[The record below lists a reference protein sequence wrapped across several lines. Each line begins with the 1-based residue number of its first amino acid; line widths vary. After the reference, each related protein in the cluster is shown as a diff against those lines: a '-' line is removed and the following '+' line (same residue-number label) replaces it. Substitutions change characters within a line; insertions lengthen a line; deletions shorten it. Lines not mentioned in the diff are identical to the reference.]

1 MIEDAN
7 ILVVDDQPGKLL
19 SYSAILKDL
28 DANLV
33 MAGSAREALDHLLKA
48 DFAVVLVDVCMP
60 ELDGFELAAM
70 IREHPRF
77 RRTAIIFVSGVH
89 LTDLDRLKGYEY
101 GAVDYVPVPVVPEI
115 LRAKVNIFL
124 DLYRK
129 TRQLERLNRNLE
141 LRVAERTAELV
152 DAGRRKDEFL
162 AMLAHELRN
171 PLAAIRLAAQLV
183 VLPELPEPQLAKSAA
198 IIHRQVEHLVRLIDD
213 LVDVSRITR
222 GLISLRREPTEIPAV
237 VAQAIESS
245 RPLIDSKHH
254 ILTVSVPDES
264 LQVSGD
270 AARLAQILGNL
281 LNNAAKF
288 TDPGGRIDLVVK
300 RDGDDVAIQ
309 VTDNGV
315 GISSEMLPRVF
326 DLFTQIDRP
335 LDRTSTGLGIGLA
348 LVHRLVEM
356 HGGRVS
362 AHSDGHGTG
371 TSLLVHLPLHDTNAA
386 PVVAAA
392 PAVERHVPDLPTRR
406 ILVVDDNL
414 DAAETLA
421 EMLAVHGH
429 DVKTAHDGLEAL
441 RIAPEFAPH
450 IILLDLGMPN
460 LNGYETA
467 NRIRAQA
474 WGRDIALV
482 AVTGWGQ
489 PKDRKRTV
497 EAGFD
502 AHLVKPVDQHELLK
516 TLLEVAPAQLPE
528 ATPIRIRSSEAA
540 QKQKEDMKGMK
551 DVKGMKSSLG

>member
-1 MIEDAN
+1 MVASMIEDAN

-19 SYSAILKDL
+19 SYSAILNGL

-152 DAGRRKDEFL
+152 DAARRKDEFL

-183 VLPELPEPQLAKSAA
+183 VLPEVPQAQLAKSGAV
-198 IIHRQVEHLVRLIDD
+198 IHRQVEHLVRLIDD

-222 GLISLRREPTEIPAV
+222 GLISLRREPTEISAV
-237 VAQAIESS
+237 AAQAIEST
-245 RPLIDSKHH
+245 RPLIDAKHH

-264 LQVSGD
+264 LRVNGD
-270 AARLAQILGNL
+270 AARLSQIVGNI

-288 TDPGGRIDLVVK
+288 TDAGGRIDLIVK
-300 RDGDDVAIQ
+300 RDADDVVIQ
-309 VTDNGV
+309 IVDNGV
-315 GISSEMLPRVF
+315 GISPEMLPRIF

-356 HGGRVS
+356 HGGTVS
-362 AHSDGHGTG
+362 AHSDGHGLG
-371 TSLLVHLPLHDTNAA
+371 TSLVVRLPLHDSE
-386 PVVAAA
+386 
-392 PAVERHVPDLPTRR
+392 PAVAVPAAVEQHAPDLPSRR
-406 ILVVDDNL
+406 ILVVDDNV

-421 EMLAVHGH
+421 EMLSLHGH
-429 DVKTAHDGLEAL
+429 RVISAHDGLEAL
-441 RIAPEFAPH
+441 RIAPEFEPH

-467 NRIRAQA
+467 GRIRAQP

-489 PKDRKRTV
+489 PKDRRRTV

-502 AHLVKPVDQHELLK
+502 AHLVKPVDQNELLK
-516 TLLEVAPAQLPE
+516 ALFDIASTGGEKPARKP
-528 ATPIRIRSSEAA
+528 
-540 QKQKEDMKGMK
+540 G
-551 DVKGMKSSLG
+551 SLGAWKPGSVAGH

>member
-183 VLPELPEPQLAKSAA
+183 VLPELPQPQLARSAA

-245 RPLIDSKHH
+245 RPLIDAKHH

-264 LQVSGD
+264 LQVNGD

-356 HGGRVS
+356 HGGRVK

-371 TSLLVHLPLHDTNAA
+371 TSLLVHLPLHDTNAT
-386 PVVAAA
+386 PVVAAT

-429 DVKTAHDGLEAL
+429 HVKTAHDGLEAL

-540 QKQKEDMKGMK
+540 QKEDMKGMK

>member
-1 MIEDAN
+1 MTEDTN
-7 ILVVDDQPGKLL
+7 ILVVDDQPAKLL
-19 SYSAILKDL
+19 SYSAILNGL

-33 MAGSAREALDHLLKA
+33 MAGSAVEALDLLLKT

-129 TRQLERLNRNLE
+129 TRQLERLNRDLE

-183 VLPELPEPQLAKSAA
+183 VFPEIPPAQLAKSAA
-198 IIHRQVEHLVRLIDD
+198 VIHRQVEHLVRLIDD

-222 GLISLRREPTEIPAV
+222 GLISLRSEPTEISAV

-245 RPLIDSKHH
+245 RPLIDTKHH
-254 ILTVSVPDES
+254 VLTVSVPEEA
-264 LQVSGD
+264 LKVNGD
-270 AARLAQILGNL
+270 AARLSQVLANI

-288 TDPGGRIDLVVK
+288 TDPGGRIDLAVTRVDHDVVIK
-300 RDGDDVAIQ
+300 
-309 VTDNGV
+309 VTDT
-315 GISSEMLPRVF
+315 GIGILPEMLPKVF
-326 DLFTQIDRP
+326 DLFTQVDRP
-335 LDRTSTGLGIGLA
+335 LDRMSTGLGIGLA

-362 AHSDGHGTG
+362 AHSKGPGTG
-371 TSLLVHLPLHDTNAA
+371 AELIVHLPLYETSPA
-386 PVVAAA
+386 AAA
-392 PAVERHVPDLPTRR
+392 PAPRPEVANPALAPRR
-406 ILVVDDNL
+406 ILVVDDNV

-421 EMLAVHGH
+421 VMLKLQGH
-429 DVKTAHDGLEAL
+429 DVETAHDGLDAL
-441 RIAPEFAPH
+441 RLAPEFGPH
-450 IILLDLGMPN
+450 VILLDLGMPN
-460 LNGYETA
+460 MNGYEA
-467 NRIRAQA
+467 ASRIRTQA

-482 AVTGWGQ
+482 ALTGWGQ
-489 PKDRKRTV
+489 PKDRKRTI

-502 AHLVKPVDQHELLK
+502 AHLVKPVDQN
-516 TLLEVAPAQLPE
+516 TLLRTIHEVDRTRTSPMDSQVGNVQSGSRI
-528 ATPIRIRSSEAA
+528 IR
-540 QKQKEDMKGMK
+540 
-551 DVKGMKSSLG
+551 

>member
-1 MIEDAN
+1 MLDAVGPPGSGRAMDEAN
-7 ILVVDDQPGKLL
+7 ILVVDDQPAKLL
-19 SYSAILKDL
+19 TYSAILNGL

-33 MAGSAREALDHLLKA
+33 MANSAREALDHLLRA

-60 ELDGFELAAM
+60 ELDGFELAAL

-129 TRQLERLNRNLE
+129 TRQLERLNRHLE
-141 LRVAERTAELV
+141 IRVAERTAELV
-152 DAGRRKDEFL
+152 DASRRKDEFL

-171 PLAAIRLAAQLV
+171 PLAAVRLAAQLV
-183 VLPELPEPQLAKSAA
+183 VLPDLPQAQLAKSAA
-198 IIHRQVEHLVRLIDD
+198 VIHRQVEHLVRLIDD

-222 GLISLRREPTEIPAV
+222 GLISLRREPTEISAV

-245 RPLIDSKHH
+245 RPLIDTKHH
-254 ILTVSVPDES
+254 SLTVTVPDDDS
-264 LQVSGD
+264 LKVDGD
-270 AARLAQILGNL
+270 SARLSQILANI

-288 TDPGGRIDLVVK
+288 TDPGGRIELTVARVGADVVI
-300 RDGDDVAIQ
+300 RVADSGI
-309 VTDNGV
+309 
-315 GISSEMLPRVF
+315 GISAEMLPRVF
-326 DLFTQIDRP
+326 DLFTQVERP

-348 LVHRLVEM
+348 LVQRLVEM

-362 AHSDGHGTG
+362 AQSGGPGTG
-371 TSLLVHLPLHDTNAA
+371 AEIVVHLPLIDTG
-386 PVVAAA
+386 
-392 PAVERHVPDLPTRR
+392 PALVSATPASETASGLSSRR
-406 ILVVDDNL
+406 ILVVDDNV
-414 DAAETLA
+414 DAAETLGL
-421 EMLAVHGH
+421 MLKLQGH
-429 DVKTAHDGLEAL
+429 QVQTAHDGLQAL
-441 RIAPEFAPH
+441 NAASVFLPH

-467 NRIRAQA
+467 NRIRSQA

-489 PKDRKRTV
+489 PKDRERTV

-502 AHLVKPVDQHELLK
+502 AHLVKPVDRETLLK
-516 TLLEVAPAQLPE
+516 TLRDVVPPDMRTPE
-528 ATPIRIRSSEAA
+528 PP
-540 QKQKEDMKGMK
+540 
-551 DVKGMKSSLG
+551 DVRQVQT